1 MYRIQDFGTATT
13 TGSAGANNIIIGT
26 LEKLSWEWLFVAA
39 WYFCNLDRLLSQFPF
54 SLSFTLI
61 DPGTE

>member
-1 MYRIQDFGTATT
+1 MYMIQDFGTATT

-26 LEKLSWEWLFVAA
+26 LEKLSWEWLFVAVCLFVA
-39 WYFCNLDRLLSQFPF
+39 VDRLLSQFPF